1 MSRPPDERPP
11 TPRGGGEA
19 PDGLTLA
26 LPKGRVLAEAVAV
39 FAAAGFPELRA
50 VLDDSRRL
58 LFRFPGRGLAVL
70 VVRDADV
77 PTYVEQGAADCGVCG
92 KDVLLEQ
99 ERAVYEP
106 LDLGIGAC
114 RLVVAAPA
122 AAGEDGRSRAEPQRA
137 ALPRI
142 ATKFPRLAARH
153 YAQKGE
159 QVEIIRLSGAIELAP
174 LVGLADRI
182 VDLVQTGET
191 LRQNGLVEL
200 ETILHATSR
209 LIVNRASLK
218 TKPRRLNGLVADL
231 RRAAA
236 PAAGAVR

>member
-1 MSRPPDERPP
+1 MSDD
-11 TPRGGGEA
+11 A
-19 PDGLTLA
+19 LTLA
-26 LPKGRVLAEAVAV
+26 LPKGRVLPEAVSV
-39 FAAAGFPELRA
+39 FAAAGFPEIRE
-50 VLDDSRRL
+50 VLADGRRL
-58 LFRFPGRGLAVL
+58 LFRFPERALTVL

-122 AAGEDGRSRAEPQRA
+122 AQVQGGALSAASARSG
-137 ALPRI
+137 LPRV

-153 YAQKGE
+153 FAQRGE

-191 LRQNGLVEL
+191 LRQNGLAEV
-200 ETILHATSR
+200 ETIFHASSR

-218 TKPRRLNGLVADL
+218 TKPGRLNALVADL
-231 RRAAA
+231 RRATAA
-236 PAAGAVR
+236 ASGTAT

>member
-1 MSRPPDERPP
+1 MTREP
-11 TPRGGGEA
+11 
-19 PDGLTLA
+19 LTLA
-26 LPKGRVLAEAVAV
+26 LPKGRVLAEAVGV
-39 FAAAGFPELRA
+39 FAAAGLAELRE
-50 VLDDSRRL
+50 VLADGRRL
-58 LFRFPGRGLAVL
+58 IFRFPSLDLTAL

-77 PTYVEQGAADCGVCG
+77 PTYVEQGAADCGVVG

-99 ERAVYEP
+99 DPAVYEP

-122 AAGEDGRSRAEPQRA
+122 ARVDGHGPA
-137 ALPRI
+137 ALRSTLPRV
-142 ATKFPRLAARH
+142 ATKFPRLTAQHYAAR
-153 YAQKGE
+153 GE
-159 QVEIIRLSGAIELAP
+159 QVEVIRLSGAIELAP

-191 LRQNGLVEL
+191 LRENGLVEV

-218 TKPRRLNGLVADL
+218 TKPARLNALIGQL
-231 RRAAA
+231 RAACA
-236 PAAGAVR
+236 APRPGGPAAGASR

>member
-1 MSRPPDERPP
+1 MTGKLADD
-11 TPRGGGEA
+11 A
-19 PDGLTLA
+19 LTLA
-26 LPKGRVLAEAVAV
+26 LPKGRVLKEAVSV
-39 FAAAGFPELRA
+39 FAAAGFPELRE
-50 VLDDSRRL
+50 VLEDSRRL
-58 LFRFPGRGLAVL
+58 LFRFPARALTVL
-70 VVRDADV
+70 VVRDGDV

-122 AAGEDGRSRAEPQRA
+122 SPVDGGAPRAEAHRSG
-137 ALPRI
+137 LPRV

-174 LVGLADRI
+174 LVGLAERI

-191 LRQNGLVEL
+191 LRQNGLAEV

-218 TKPRRLNGLVADL
+218 TKPRRLNTLIADL

-236 PAAGAVR
+236 PAAGAAR

>member
-1 MSRPPDERPP
+1 MSDE
-11 TPRGGGEA
+11 A
-19 PDGLTLA
+19 LTLA
-26 LPKGRVLAEAVAV
+26 LPKGRVLREAVGV
-39 FAAAGFPELRA
+39 FAAAGFPELRE
-50 VLDDSRRL
+50 VLADSRRL
-58 LFRFPGRGLAVL
+58 LFRFPDRALTAL

-99 ERAVYEP
+99 DRAVYEP

-122 AAGEDGRSRAEPQRA
+122 AYVKAGVLRAEPTRSG
-137 ALPRI
+137 LPRV

-153 YAQKGE
+153 YAQRGE

-182 VDLVQTGET
+182 VDLVQSGET
-191 LRQNGLVEL
+191 LRQNGLAEV
-200 ETILHATSR
+200 ETIFRATSR

-218 TKPRRLNGLVADL
+218 TKPRRLNALIADL
-231 RRAAA
+231 RAAA
-236 PAAGAVR
+236 RRSAPSAPTAGAAR

>member
-1 MSRPPDERPP
+1 MTDD
-11 TPRGGGEA
+11 A
-19 PDGLTLA
+19 LTLA
-26 LPKGRVLAEAVAV
+26 LPKGRVLPEAVAV
-39 FAAAGFPELRA
+39 FATAGFPEIGQ
-50 VLDDSRRL
+50 VLTDNRRL
-58 LFRFPGRGLAVL
+58 LFRFPERALTVL

-99 ERAVYEP
+99 DRAVYEP

-122 AAGEDGRSRAEPQRA
+122 AEGQGTATAQAIRAG
-137 ALPRI
+137 LPRV

-153 YAQKGE
+153 FAQKGE

-200 ETILHATSR
+200 ETIFHATSR
-209 LIVNRASLK
+209 FIVNRASLK
-218 TKPRRLNGLVADL
+218 TKPRRLNALVADL
-231 RRAAA
+231 RRVTAA
-236 PAAGAVR
+236 PNGAAR